1 MLKCES
7 FSLVVILICSSA
19 ICGQHLKHESFT
31 REKRTLVWPPG
42 GSKLLAICGFGVP
55 VDLKARTVIFGTVF
69 KANYKFP
76 TNATQITNPIV
87 TYARKKRAA
96 TRWDLYAVLGRAL
109 EMRGFV
115 GKSCVL
121 RTICEVA
128 ATPLE
133 KNFGL
138 FHELIHTV
146 FTPTTTNEKVDQH
159 SDNEYYAA
167 QFFGQK
173 KRNCGEI
180 FSDCGASFLDTFTFN
195 TVG

>member
-19 ICGQHLKHESFT
+19 ICGQHLKHEGFT

-42 GSKLLAICGFGVP
+42 GSKLLVWHLVCFFFRLWQKP
-55 VDLKARTVIFGTVF
+55 SRLF
-69 KANYKFP
+69 
-76 TNATQITNPIV
+76 
-87 TYARKKRAA
+87 
-96 TRWDLYAVLGRAL
+96 AVLGFPSISKQELWYSELCLRRITNFLQMPHKSQTPSSRTLGRRGRRRGGTCTQCWDAPWKCECKSRSASGWFL
-109 EMRGFV
+109 LIRRGFV

-146 FTPTTTNEKVDQH
+146 FT
-159 SDNEYYAA
+159 
-167 QFFGQK
+167 
-173 KRNCGEI
+173 
-180 FSDCGASFLDTFTFN
+180 
-195 TVG
+195 